1 MSSLVEHKLHA
12 NHPGNPTD
20 EEATT
25 SIESPAQSPWANEWQ
40 NEGADPGLVNSQP
53 ILLTCAIAPYF
64 RLIFIWLVV
73 DFLVHACL
81 CLSVSVLIMTQ

>member
-12 NHPGNPTD
+12 NHTGNPTD

-40 NEGADPGLVNSQP
+40 NEGADPGLFNSQP
-53 ILLTCAIAPYF
+53 ILLTYAIAPYC